1 MATQAAGAEKPHV
14 VFFPHATQGHI
25 TPALQLAKL
34 LHRCKGFDVTFVL
47 TEYNSRLLLRSRG
60 PDALA
65 GIPGF
70 RFATVRDGLPPCDEY
85 ATHDYLVDI
94 LLSEETIMAPHFKK
108 LISELPPVTCLI
120 SDVEH
125 ILRTSKAIG
134 LPCVTFWIMS
144 ASSFLAFQQ
153 SQQLV
158 DKGIVPLK
166 GKFPADVHRISGKVF
181 VASSRSSGATRP
193 PPRASSQMTAVGI
206 RISIHRC

>member
-14 VFFPHATQGHI
+14 VFFPSPTQGHI

-47 TEYNSRLLLRSRG
+47 TEYNSRRLLRSRG

-70 RFATVRDGLPPCDEY
+70 RFATVRDGFPPCDEY

-181 VASSRSSGATRP
+181 VASSRSSGASEQHAHL
-193 PPRASSQMTAVGI
+193 RA
-206 RISIHRC
+206 RLLR